1 MQPNIAAA
9 KAALAHIEQDENP
22 ATIRSKSRDF
32 FWYSPILKAE
42 MDHLQADFVVN
53 PKSEA
58 EVIEVLR
65 VCYAHDVPVTTR
77 GAGTGNYGQAMPMRG
92 GCVMHMKNMAQ
103 VKEIGPG
110 RVVAEPGIIIKE
122 LDAQTRAH
130 SGQELRM
137 MPSTFATA
145 TIGGFV
151 AGGSG
156 GIGSCT
162 WGALRDFGN
171 IIRLRVVTMEAEPRV
186 LDLTGD
192 ELPRVSHA
200 FGTNG
205 IITEIEMPLAPAY
218 DWTELLVAFDDF
230 TAAATFAQDVANED
244 GILIKLATVIEA
256 PIGKRYFQRVAPH
269 VEEGTNLVIL
279 LVAPHSFEGLK
290 TFMKAHGARRDHLQF
305 RRQRLAQDARR
316 AAGIHLEP
324 HDAARA
330 EGRSVDHLPAG
341 ALPLSRPHGAGSE
354 GARDLRG
361 GGSAASGG
369 DARKRQGDVRG
380 PAHRGLLHA
389 RAAGGDRRD
398 ARGDGLHDLQPAPL
412 HAGGRRASVHR
423 CAAVELQAGGGS
435 QGPAE
440 PGKMIAWDAPD
451 FDYATMYA
459 YPGMTP
465 KPEAAE

>member
-205 IITEIEMPLAPAY
+205 IITEVEMPLAPAY
-218 DWTELLVAFDDF
+218 DWNELLVAFDDF

-290 TFMKAHGARRDHLQF
+290 TFMKAHETPGAIIYNSADN
-305 RRQRLAQDARR
+305 DW
-316 AAGIHLEP
+316 P
-324 HDAARA
+324 KT
-330 EGRSVDHLPAG
+330 PG
-341 ALPLSRPHGAGSE
+341 ALPEYTGTTRRY
-354 GARDLRG
+354 AR
-361 GGSAASGG
+361 
-369 DARKRQGDVRG
+369 
-380 PAHRGLLHA
+380 
-389 RAAGGDRRD
+389 
-398 ARGDGLHDLQPAPL
+398 
-412 HAGGRRASVHR
+412 
-423 CAAVELQAGGGS
+423 
-435 QGPAE
+435 
-440 PGKMIAWDAPD
+440 
-451 FDYATMYA
+451 
-459 YPGMTP
+459 
-465 KPEAAE
+465 

>member
-1 MQPNIAAA
+1 
-9 KAALAHIEQDENP
+9 
-22 ATIRSKSRDF
+22 
-32 FWYSPILKAE
+32 
-42 MDHLQADFVVN
+42 
-53 PKSEA
+53 
-58 EVIEVLR
+58 
-65 VCYAHDVPVTTR
+65 
-77 GAGTGNYGQAMPMRG
+77 
-92 GCVMHMKNMAQ
+92 
-103 VKEIGPG
+103 
-110 RVVAEPGIIIKE
+110 
-122 LDAQTRAH
+122 
-130 SGQELRM
+130 M

-218 DWTELLVAFDDF
+218 DWNELLVAFDDF

-290 TFMKAHGARRDHLQF
+290 TFMKAHETPGAIIYNSADN
-305 RRQRLAQDARR
+305 DW
-316 AAGIHLEP
+316 P
-324 HDAARA
+324 KT
-330 EGRSVDHLPAG
+330 PG
-341 ALPLSRPHGAGSE
+341 ALPEYTWNHTTLRALKVDPSITYLQVRYRYPDHMALVQKVRETFGAEVLQHLEVMRENGKVMF
-354 GARDLRG
+354 A
-361 GGSAASGG
+361 
-369 DARKRQGDVRG
+369 
-380 PAHRGLLHA
+380 GLPIVAFSTPERLEEIVA
-389 RAAGGDRRD
+389 D

-423 CAAVELQAGGGS
+423 CAAVELQAGGGP
-435 QGPAE
+435 QGPAQSRQDDRLGRAGFRLCDHVRI
-440 PGKMIAWDAPD
+440 PRHDAEARGRGVRGFAAFGVDPCGGQ
-451 FDYATMYA
+451 APRTPRA
-459 YPGMTP
+459 YFEKDEGR
-465 KPEAAE
+465 AA